1 MPFFPF
7 FFHIHISVPSARHC
21 QPSESALMIEAIY
34 FPSQALLLYGK
45 FAFIWQ
51 VSILNLSL
59 VALFA
64 YRKQQMMVKKK
75 KKKKAKSK
83 GPRNK
88 IYR

>member
-64 YRKQQMMVKKK
+64 YRKQQTMVKKK
-75 KKKKAKSK
+75 KKK
-83 GPRNK
+83 GEE
-88 IYR
+88 